1 MDDEQHR
8 PAEDEARQGGELIGH
23 EPTEVAEKGQAAP
36 EASPDGGPDDDRE
49 TLGDDVI
56 NVAESAA
63 ELGFGAAIAPFTGG
77 ETVNIV
83 GSMAS
88 MLEAGVD
95 RLTHLGEHETAP
107 GAADDGEPAEPA
119 PDGDRE

>member
-1 MDDEQHR
+1 MNEDDYR
-8 PAEDEARQGGELIGH
+8 PAEDVARPGGELIGH
-23 EPTEVAEKGQAAP
+23 ELSHVAQQHEDAP
-36 EASPDGGPDDDRE
+36 DAEQPPAPDDDDRE
-49 TLGDDVI
+49 TLSDDVI

-63 ELGFGAAIAPFTGG
+63 ELGFGAVIAPFTGG

-95 RLTHLGEHETAP
+95 RLTHLGERESAP
-107 GAADDGEPAEPA
+107 DTGAPADADGTADDGS
-119 PDGDRE
+119 G